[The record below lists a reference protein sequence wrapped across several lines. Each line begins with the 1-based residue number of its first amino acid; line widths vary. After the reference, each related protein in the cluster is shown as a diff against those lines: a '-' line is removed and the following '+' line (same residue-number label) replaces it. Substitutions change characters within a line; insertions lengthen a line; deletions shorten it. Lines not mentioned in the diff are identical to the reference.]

1 MNVTIN
7 GSPRELDRQT
17 TLGQLMR
24 REPGVAIALNG
35 VVVPGAH
42 WADTRLREGD
52 VIEIVTARQGG

>member
-7 GSPRELDRQT
+7 GSPRELDRQA

-35 VVVPGAH
+35 VVVPAAH
-42 WADTRLREGD
+42 WAGTGLHEGD